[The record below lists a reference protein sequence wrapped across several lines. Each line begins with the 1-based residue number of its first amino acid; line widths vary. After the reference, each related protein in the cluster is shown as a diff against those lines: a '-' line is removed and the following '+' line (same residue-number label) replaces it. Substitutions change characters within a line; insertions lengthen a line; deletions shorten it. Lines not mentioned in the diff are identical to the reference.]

1 MEKMRVRKVVRNKI
15 FIDIWK
21 FLGIVWLNIVLKR
34 FQNLKNVRGMLDRML
49 VLIYTNKSDI
59 QSCTK
64 YYGIKLVSLMSVAE
78 MRTSRLMS
86 SV

>member
-34 FQNLKNVRGMLDRML
+34 FQNLKNVKRNVGSY
-49 VLIYTNKSDI
+49 VGSNI
-59 QSCTK
+59 
-64 YYGIKLVSLMSVAE
+64 
-78 MRTSRLMS
+78 
-86 SV
+86 